1 MKEIQ
6 IWAGFGHVLLEV
18 AVALLPL
25 AVIFLFLQFWL
36 LKFPLKRVAAILKG
50 LLLAFIGLALF
61 LQGVYVGFLPVGE
74 IIGLALGGLAYKWV
88 IIPLGF
94 LLGFVA
100 VFAEPAV
107 RVLTYEVEK
116 VSGGFIP
123 RQIML
128 YTLSF
133 GVAVSLALSM
143 ARILLGFSLWYL
155 VVPGYLLA
163 LLMAQRSSPSF
174 VAIAFD
180 SGGVATGP
188 MTVTFILSM
197 FLGVAS
203 AIEGRNP
210 LIEGFG
216 MIALVALSPIL
227 SVLSLGMLY
236 RRKERQS
243 ERDLN
248 GL

>member
-25 AVIFLFLQFWL
+25 AVIFLFLQLWL
-36 LKFPLKRVAAILKG
+36 LKFPFKRVAAILKG
-50 LLLAFIGLALF
+50 LLLTFIGLALF
-61 LQGVYVGFLPVGE
+61 LQGVYIGFLPVGE
-74 IIGLALGGLAYKWV
+74 IIGLALGGLVYKWV
-88 IIPLGF
+88 IIPVGF
-94 LLGFVA
+94 LLGFAA

-143 ARILLGFSLWYL
+143 ARILFGFSLWYL
-155 VVPGYLLA
+155 VLPGYILA
-163 LLMAQRSSPSF
+163 LFMAQRSAPSF

-203 AIEGRNP
+203 AIEGCNP

-236 RRKERQS
+236 SRKEKRS
-243 ERDLN
+243 ERDLT